1 MAKQKLMIAVTV
13 ATVGSL
19 GATGCGASTSNSVDP
34 QAAASESATPTDINP
49 VPGYSQS
56 AEGEIVLDLNE
67 VNTCADIPWG
77 RLCASVDP
85 QGYRA
90 AFYRPTGR
98 SRIYVDFNLIC
109 DNHSAIGD
117 QGAFWTEPG
126 QNRSYVFQTG
136 HGVRPCAVR
145 LYLEPGRQEYH
156 QTGKVQPR

>member
-1 MAKQKLMIAVTV
+1 M
-13 ATVGSL
+13 
-19 GATGCGASTSNSVDP
+19 
-34 QAAASESATPTDINP
+34 
-49 VPGYSQS
+49 PGYSQS

-117 QGAFWTEPG
+117 RGRSGPNRDKTVVTCSRPATVSGHAPSGSTWNQVGRSTTKLARSNHAKRKSPVG
-126 QNRSYVFQTG
+126 Q
-136 HGVRPCAVR
+136 
-145 LYLEPGRQEYH
+145 
-156 QTGKVQPR
+156 